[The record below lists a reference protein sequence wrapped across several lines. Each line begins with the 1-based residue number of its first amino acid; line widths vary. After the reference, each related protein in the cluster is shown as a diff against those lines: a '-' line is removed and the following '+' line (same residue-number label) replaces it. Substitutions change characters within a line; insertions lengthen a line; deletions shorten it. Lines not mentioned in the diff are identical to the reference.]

1 MFLKYLKTMQRSM
14 KSLRLCTAVSLANL
28 LSVPLDFILQAL
40 KPKLEDFNAQDA
52 IEIAWVLGFSL
63 VPFYEKESRRF
74 AEIYYYHN
82 GLLMGN
88 WRSHPTTGHTFW
100 RKDRR
105 LYDPDTG
112 LQDDAALDRIE
123 ERLFLALRNG

>member
-1 MFLKYLKTMQRSM
+1 MPLKF
-14 KSLRLCTAVSLANL
+14 V
-28 LSVPLDFILQAL
+28 LDTL
-40 KPKLEDFNAQDA
+40 KPKLENFNAQDA

-74 AEIYYYHN
+74 EGIYYHHN

-88 WRSHPTTGHTFW
+88 WRSHPTTGHTFY
-100 RKDRR
+100 KVNG
-105 LYDPDTG
+105 LLFDPDTG
-112 LQDDAALDRIE
+112 HPDNAAFDRIE